1 MTTESNDPIEAIA
14 GMSATQIILEWERVH
29 SIPAPAIAPSLLARD
44 LAHRVQVKT
53 VGGIDKRLERRLR
66 DLMVSTDSDGTVQAS
81 HHKAL
86 GQGTQLLREWGGQ
99 THRVTVEIDGQYT
112 YAGKTWRSLSA
123 IACAITGAR
132 WSGPRFFGTRA

>member
-44 LAHRVQVKT
+44 LAHRVQVEAA
-53 VGGIDKRLERRLR
+53 GGIDKRHERRLR
-66 DLMVSTDSDGTVQAS
+66 DLVVLADSDSAVQAS
-81 HHKAL
+81 HRKAL

-99 THRVTVEIDGQYT
+99 THRVTVEADGRYT
-112 YAGKTWRSLSA
+112 YAGESWRSLSA